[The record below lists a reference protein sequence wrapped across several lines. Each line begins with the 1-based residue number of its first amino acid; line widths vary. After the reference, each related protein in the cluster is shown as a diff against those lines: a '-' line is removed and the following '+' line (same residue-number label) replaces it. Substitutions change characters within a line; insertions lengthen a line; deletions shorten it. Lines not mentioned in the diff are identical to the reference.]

1 MNVGF
6 TDFRWTFVNRADRTS
21 SKIWVYASIVRSA
34 IADYNNKEV
43 ILQVPGRRMQHT
55 RLNQHL
61 NNLEFHFTVHFWLN
75 AKLEFCHNIQKPIR
89 HWNVNGGSD
98 MSRKVIECRKFGNSP
113 CSWMQPQYTA
123 IVFVSNGLWVWVASV
138 SNPHPS
144 HPQNFRLSRVKFSI
158 KVKSVFPAFH
168 YECKSSN
175 YDRFLSYLSNERHQR
190 HCSYSNS
197 YRCYSKIQL
206 LLRRFTHTDKLNL
219 NEQKGEKEP
228 NEWMNGFYLL
238 NLWSFVFTCKRQSYT
253 QECTYG
259 RNICKFCVKKIPAN
273 LSILLLLHILQFVL
287 IHRSSSLMLFSPK
300 LKHV

>member
-6 TDFRWTFVNRADRTS
+6 TDFRWTFVNRTDRTS

-34 IADYNNKEV
+34 IADYNNKEI

-168 YECKSSN
+168 NECKSSN

-228 NEWMNGFYLL
+228 NEWMDFICLICGALFSLANVNHTHKSVRTDGI
-238 NLWSFVFTCKRQSYT
+238 FVNFVWRKSLQIYPYYCY
-253 QECTYG
+253 CIYY
-259 RNICKFCVKKIPAN
+259 IC
-273 LSILLLLHILQFVL
+273 VL